1 MLSYKRSDNPIAI
14 IRGGKQKGQIIYL
27 HREFKPENMIECDV
41 INYLE
46 GDDFRQGRQK
56 LPLKQISEIYRALQ
70 NGYELDTDNPL
81 QMEYYEKAKKDIT
94 RKQSREFKLVDSGQL
109 EPYPSLVKDQRQ
121 FIYVVGPS
129 GVGKST
135 WTSFYIKNYHRAFP
149 SNPVYI
155 FSQKKEDKAF
165 DIYEFVER
173 VIIDDEWL
181 QPPPLL
187 PDDFSN
193 SLCVFDDIENIPND
207 KVKVEVYKLKDAMLE
222 TGRSLKI
229 NVIVCCHLGMN
240 FHSTR
245 KDLNELSHVVMFKEG
260 TSYHMNQY
268 LKKYAGLTNTEI
280 KRLRDLPSRWF
291 MLSSSFPAYVLTEN
305 QIFFTSP

>member
-1 MLSYKRSDNPIAI
+1 MLSFKKSDNPIAI
-14 IRGGKQKGQIIYL
+14 IRGGGQNGQMIYL
-27 HREFKPENMIECDV
+27 HRDFKPENMIECDV

-46 GDDFRQGRQK
+46 GDDFRDGRK

-70 NGYELDTDNPL
+70 DGYELDTDNQL
-81 QMEYYEKAKKDIT
+81 QMEYYEKAKKDIE
-94 RKQSREFKLVDSGQL
+94 RKCSKEFKVTDSGHL

-135 WTSFYIKNYHRAFP
+135 WTSFYMKHYHRAFP
-149 SNPVYI
+149 TNPVYI

-165 DIYEFVER
+165 DKYDFTTR
-173 VIIDDEWL
+173 VVIDDEWL
-181 QPPPLL
+181 QGDPFL
-187 PDDFSN
+187 PEDFSN

-222 TGRSLKI
+222 TGRSMKI

-240 FHSTR
+240 YKSTR
-245 KDLNELSHVVMFKEG
+245 KDLNELSHIVMFKDG
-260 TSYHMNQY
+260 TSYHMNRY
-268 LKKYAGLTNTEI
+268 LKNYAGLSTAEI
-280 KRLRDLPSRWF
+280 IRIKNLPSRWF
-291 MLSSSFPAYVLTEN
+291 MLSNTFPAYVLTEN
-305 QIFFTSP
+305 EIFFMSS